1 MENFEPIIDLDTA
14 EFLTFE
20 APEWGEVDA
29 FEQEANEAIEAN
41 GIPFYDTR
49 EPGIDREE
57 MWPPG
62 WDRVGDEPAEIV
74 ESNEGAQTEREEEDE
89 FWYSIDQQYK
99 RYLRIRAEENINF
112 TAGRW

>member
-1 MENFEPIIDLDTA
+1 MENFEPIINLDTA
-14 EFLTFE
+14 ECLTFE
-20 APEWGEVDA
+20 APEWLEVDA
-29 FEQEANEAIEAN
+29 FEHEAIEKN
-41 GIPFYDTR
+41 CPIYDTR

-57 MWPPG
+57 LWPLG

-99 RYLRIRAEENINF
+99 RYLRIRAEEKFSF
-112 TAGRW
+112 TAGR